1 MTLMNGLDG
10 NKIECKLNEFHCFDV
25 NSLTCVPCQNII
37 CGSDVDASCSR
48 LLQYMN
54 VRQTRQLAAIR
65 CEYYGVTYVLGT
77 RTYFAMVNSLN
88 IEGLQKMVWC
98 LLLKVES
105 IRP

>member
-54 VRQTRQLAAIR
+54 VRQTRQLAASR
-65 CEYYGVTYVLGT
+65 CEYIWRTVRTRHSYVFRHEKLSEYTENGLV
-77 RTYFAMVNSLN
+77 FIV
-88 IEGLQKMVWC
+88 EG
-98 LLLKVES
+98 
-105 IRP
+105 